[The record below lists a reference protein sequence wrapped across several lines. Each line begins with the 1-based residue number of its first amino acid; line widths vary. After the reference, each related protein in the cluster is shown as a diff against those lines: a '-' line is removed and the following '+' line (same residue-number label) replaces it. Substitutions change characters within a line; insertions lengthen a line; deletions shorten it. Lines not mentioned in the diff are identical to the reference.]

1 MHTYYDAKDMLKKEL
16 DEIVRKG
23 ELSAGSLD
31 TIDKILSSIVHACK
45 IIMYEEYAEDG
56 YSYADGDRDMSE
68 YSYARGRGSN
78 GRGRGSNA
86 NRDSMGRYSSEGG
99 YSNARGGQGGRS
111 GNRGGGRGGYSRAG
125 GGYSYA
131 DGEKEEKIELI
142 RDMMEEVSSDE
153 ERRAL
158 QKIMRR
164 YEQE

>member
-68 YSYARGRGSN
+68 YSYARGMGSN
-78 GRGRGSNA
+78 GRGRGSQA

-99 YSNARGGQGGRS
+99 YSNARNGRD
-111 GNRGGGRGGYSRAG
+111 GRGGYSRRS
-125 GGYSYA
+125 GYSYA

>member
-68 YSYARGRGSN
+68 YSYARGN
-78 GRGRGSNA
+78 GRGRGSQA
-86 NRDSMGRYSSEGG
+86 RRDSMGRYSSEGG
-99 YSNARGGQGGRS
+99 YSNARDGR
-111 GNRGGGRGGYSRAG
+111 GDRDGRGGYSRR
-125 GGYSYA
+125 GYSYD
-131 DGEKEEKIELI
+131 DGEKQEKVEML
-142 RDMMEEVSSDE
+142 REMMKEVDSEE

-158 QKIMRR
+158 QKIIRR
-164 YEQE
+164 MEQE